1 MTNVSRYV
9 QTASTPSVNIQVSG
23 PSVGHMTMPNGMM
36 STMVLNNGCYPA
48 AYYLNTFA
56 SPAIMRL
63 NQAAL
68 AKQMVD
74 INKANEE
81 ANGKGSAAN
90 IKPSEPSKQE
100 VVTEKPKEVTVT
112 AQAHQSNPVKQEVT
126 IPKELVQALEK
137 IAKNTSSDKPKMELT
152 DHYVKNLYHMINV
165 MGEKYYSSNHMLNI
179 ILNEK
184 LSQAQADGIKVT
196 AEIGDANF
204 DDLEDMD
211 ITTVFANLL
220 DNAIESANSVDNGW
234 LQIKID
240 TVQDFRVIQIRN
252 ARAFAQ
258 EKRSDPAEDRARKQ
272 KEGFHM
278 GLGLVN
284 VRQALSK
291 YHGSL
296 EQSETENEYCINLII
311 PGKE

>member
-1 MTNVSRYV
+1 MNNVSRYV
-9 QTASTPSVNIQVSG
+9 QANGAPSVSVQVSSPAIG
-23 PSVGHMTMPNGMM
+23 NMTRPDGMM

-56 SPAIMRL
+56 TPAIMRL

-112 AQAHQSNPVKQEVT
+112 AQAHQSNPVKQEAT

-152 DHYVKNLYHMINV
+152 DHYVKNLESYLNSQDKKLRLMAGQDVVARLQEDLDRKDNPALTALTN
-165 MGEKYYSSNHMLNI
+165 KMLQDP
-179 ILNEK
+179 E
-184 LSQAQADGIKVT
+184 LSIRSLSLAA
-196 AEIGDANF
+196 
-204 DDLEDMD
+204 LE
-211 ITTVFANLL
+211 ANLITGDDFTNQL
-220 DNAIESANSVDNGW
+220 LKRMSKIPDSAEADIAN
-234 LQIKID
+234 KILLRMP
-240 TVQDFRVIQIRN
+240 Q
-252 ARAFAQ
+252 
-258 EKRSDPAEDRARKQ
+258 
-272 KEGFHM
+272 
-278 GLGLVN
+278 
-284 VRQALSK
+284 
-291 YHGSL
+291 
-296 EQSETENEYCINLII
+296 
-311 PGKE
+311 